1 MPIVAIKA
9 LDSPDVLGEKPELYI
24 DKRDI
29 INAKVIVKNNINK
42 WSFIILKW

>member
-1 MPIVAIKA
+1 MYNYLKDAYWCAKKYRTLVE
-9 LDSPDVLGEKPELYI
+9 STSEKPELYI

-42 WSFIILKW
+42 